1 MKNIKAVVFDF
12 DGTLYDK
19 KNIAVYVALKNIGH
33 PAMLL
38 RTTRTLKAFKGK
50 DHGSRDNYY
59 NALFSQIGGSPDNA
73 DKAKKWYFEKYLPN
87 MITVLANRYTVRP
100 CVNELM
106 EKLQKQGIRVILYS
120 DYERSKDRM
129 GAIQAYT
136 THIDKIYA
144 SADFGGLKP
153 CKEAFERMLSENG
166 LSAENTLIVGDS
178 EVCDKKCAEL
188 CGAQFYKVESD
199 DDIAK
204 LLEMTEN
211 GSLIS

>member
-19 KNIAVYVALKNIGH
+19 KNISVYVALKNIGH

-50 DHGSRDNYY
+50 DFGSRDNYY
-59 NALFSQIGGSPDNA
+59 KALFTQIGGSPANA

-87 MITVLANRYTVRP
+87 MITVLAERYTVRP
-100 CVNELM
+100 YVNELM
-106 EKLQKQGIRVILYS
+106 KKLQQQGISVILYS
-120 DYERSKDRM
+120 DYERSEDRM
-129 GAIQAYT
+129 GAIQAHT
-136 THIDKIYA
+136 SHIDKIYA

-153 CKEAFERMLSENG
+153 CKEAFERMLAENG

-188 CGAQFYKVESD
+188 CGAQFYKVTTDE
-199 DDIAK
+199 DIAK
-204 LLEMTEN
+204 LLEMADN
-211 GSLIS
+211 FAVK